1 MAFILINAS
10 RTYNGDYCTVHMVC
24 TWDYGSCR
32 LEDLQELEEL
42 GLASRLESTIGKVLE
57 QIRRSPQLER
67 DLYAVCMCTCVYVQ
81 WRIQGGG
88 GVLQFRGCNLPLSQR

>member
-1 MAFILINAS
+1 MAFILTNAS
-10 RTYNGDYCTVHMVC
+10 RIMATTVHMVC
-24 TWDYGSCR
+24 TWTMVYSWR

-67 DLYAVCMCTCVYVQ
+67 DLYAVCMCSGVS
-81 WRIQGGG
+81 RG